1 MIQEKTQ
8 KSGWKIFNPPEELA
22 QVLTKAPQ
30 VHCAGDPADLFDL
43 ISTQCEQDT
52 VTVAYDLPDGRHFEE
67 AHVSRVRNGIVV
79 NYTEPYM
86 RRRDPDCMVIADD
99 LPSDKPHFRD
109 RYGREFDAL
118 RQQTLDWLAEQ
129 ELAVFAFRSGWRLLG
144 ADALAIAPANA
155 AFFPLGL
162 GLLQGILPLDEIKE
176 DFSPELLIYV
186 APPFRHTVFDGKQ
199 VVVHNRQPSGYEIF
213 SYNLYP
219 GPSAKKGVYGS
230 LIHIGDEEEWISA
243 HCSAVRVVT
252 PYDNVVT
259 IMHEGA
265 SGGGKSEM
273 LEQPH
278 RLPDGQLLLGRNMM
292 SGEKRFIEITRTCD
306 LEPVCDDIALCH
318 PDIQKDDGKLRIVD
332 AEDGWFLRV
341 NHIPD
346 YGTDPTLEKLTAQPP
361 RPLLFL
367 NIDAAPGSRALIWEH
382 IEDEPGKPCPNPRV
396 IIPRAIVADVV
407 QEPVAVDIRS
417 FGVRTPPCSRENPTY
432 GIIGLF
438 HVLPPA
444 LAWLWRLVAPRG
456 YANPS
461 IVEEKA
467 MSSEGVGSYWPFA
480 PGRRV
485 PQANLLLTQIQQ
497 TPNTRYILVPNQF
510 MGVWEMGFMPQWLAR
525 DYLARRGVAQFRKG
539 QLKPSRCALL
549 GYALNSIRI
558 EGVRLPS
565 TFLEVN
571 EQPEV
576 GNEGYDQGATIL
588 KEFFHNQLP
597 QFLEDD
603 LSPLGRQIIQC
614 CLDDGSVADYEA
626 LLGISE

>member
-1 MIQEKTQ
+1 MTQNNTQ
-8 KSGWKIFNPPEELA
+8 KADWKIFNPPAELA
-22 QVLTKAPQ
+22 HVLANAPH
-30 VHCAGDPADLFDL
+30 VHCAGNTDELFDL
-43 ISTQCEQDT
+43 ITLQCELDR
-52 VTVAYDLPDGRHFEE
+52 VTVAYDLPDGRRFEE
-67 AHVSRVRNGIVV
+67 AHVAKVRNGVVV

-86 RRRDPDCMVIADD
+86 RRRDPESMVIADE
-99 LPSDKPHFRD
+99 LPTDKLRFRE
-109 RYGREFDAL
+109 RFGREFTEL
-118 RQQTLDWLAEQ
+118 RQQTLDWLSQQ
-129 ELAVFAFRSGWRLLG
+129 ELAIFAFRSGWELLG
-144 ADALAIAPANA
+144 ADALAVAPANA

-162 GLLQGILPLDEIKE
+162 ALLQGVLPLNEIPA

-199 VVVHNRQPSGYEIF
+199 VVVHNRLEPLYEIF

-230 LIHIGDEEEWISA
+230 LIHIGDEEEWVSA

-252 PYDNVVT
+252 PYDNIVT

-278 RLPDGQLLLGRNMM
+278 RLPDGQLLQGRNIVT
-292 SGEKRFIEITRTCD
+292 GEQRYIEITRTCD

-318 PDIQKDDGKLRIVD
+318 PDIQRNDGKLRIVD
-332 AEDGWFLRV
+332 AEEGWFMRV
-341 NHIPD
+341 NHITE

-367 NIDAAPGSRALIWEH
+367 NIDTAPGGRALIWEH
-382 IEDEPGKPCPNPRV
+382 IEDKPGTPCPNPRV
-396 IIPRAIVADVV
+396 IIPREIMADVV
-407 QEPVAVDIRS
+407 QEPVGVDIRS
-417 FGVRTPPCSRENPTY
+417 FGVRTPPCSREKPTY

-461 IVEEKA
+461 IVDEEA

-485 PQANLLLTQIQQ
+485 RQANLLLTQIQQ
-497 TPNTRYILVPNQF
+497 TPHTRYILIPNQF
-510 MGVWEMGFMPQWLAR
+510 VGVWEMGFMPQWLAR
-525 DYLARRGVAQFRKG
+525 DYLARRGVAQFRKD
-539 QLKPSRCALL
+539 QITPARCSLL
-549 GYALNSIRI
+549 GYALQWIRI
-558 EGVRLPS
+558 EGVRLGHW
-565 TFLEVN
+565 FLEVN

-576 GNEGYDQGATIL
+576 GNEGYDQGAAIL
-588 KEFFHNQLP
+588 RDFFHNQLHQYMEP
-597 QFLEDD
+597 D
-603 LSPLGRQIIQC
+603 LLPLGRQIIEC
-614 CLDDGSVADYEA
+614 CLDNCTVADYES
-626 LLGISE
+626 LLGVSE